1 MFRQLIICVSLLALL
16 HAGPVAAQ
24 VSGGSRNLEA
34 LPRPGELVPAPSPPA
49 LKQPQAPPVPPVQV
63 PVLNK
68 GAMNPR
74 TGEFYPPQGEGIIN
88 PRTGEY
94 YPPIRGEGY
103 INPKTGEF
111 YPRK

>member
-1 MFRQLIICVSLLALL
+1 MYRQLIISVSLLALL
-16 HAGPVAAQ
+16 APGAAASQANGPR
-24 VSGGSRNLEA
+24 SLEA
-34 LPRPGELVPAPSPPA
+34 LPRPGEMIPAPSPPA
-49 LKQPQAPPVPPVQV
+49 LKQPQAPAVPPVQA
-63 PVLNK
+63 PVRNK
-68 GAMNPR
+68 GAMDPR

-94 YPPIRGEGY
+94 YPPIRGEGF

>member
-16 HAGPVAAQ
+16 PAGPGAAQ
-24 VSGGSRNLEA
+24 VSGAPRNLEA
-34 LPRPGELVPAPSPPA
+34 LPRPGELIPVPRPPA
-49 LKQPQAPPVPPVQV
+49 LKQPQAPAVPPVQA
-63 PVLNK
+63 PAGNK
-68 GAMNPR
+68 GAINPR

-94 YPPIRGEGY
+94 YPPVRGEGF